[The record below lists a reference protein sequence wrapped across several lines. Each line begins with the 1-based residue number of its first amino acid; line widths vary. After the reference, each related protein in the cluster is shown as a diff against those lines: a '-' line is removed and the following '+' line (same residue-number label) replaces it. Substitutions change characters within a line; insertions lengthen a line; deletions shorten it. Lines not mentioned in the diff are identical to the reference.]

1 MSSVAL
7 GGLFLAFL
15 LVLLAIRIPIAIAM
29 LLTGI
34 GGYVSISGWDPLL
47 NYLKTVAYA
56 RYTVYD
62 LSVIPLFLL
71 MGQFASRG
79 GLATGLFRAAA
90 AMVGH
95 WRGGL
100 AISAIGS
107 CAAFGAVCGSS
118 VATAATMGQVALPEL
133 RRYKYSNSLAVGCLA
148 AGGTLGI
155 LIPPSVVLVIYAILA
170 QQNISTLFMA
180 AFVPGILAVIGYMIA
195 IAIYVRLFPDSGPA
209 QERSSW
215 KQRLQAQQGVWP
227 VLLIFLVVLGGIYGG
242 WFTPTEA
249 AAIGTVGTGFF
260 AFTLGKMR
268 LAELK
273 EVLLGTGVTTAM
285 IFMILLGAD
294 VMNAFLAISQ
304 LPNFIAETISGAGL
318 PPFLV
323 LAGILVLYLIL
334 GCVMDTMSM
343 ILLTIPIFFPVI
355 MGLDFYGLDQTEK
368 AIWFGILALMVV
380 EIGMVTPPLGMNVY
394 VIAGMARDIP
404 MSEAFR
410 GIVPFLISDIVRVII
425 LVLFPSITLCLVRW
439 LN

>member
-29 LLTGI
+29 LLAGI

-410 GIVPFLISDIVRVII
+410 GIVPFLISDVVRVVI

-439 LN
+439 LT

>member
-15 LVLLAIRIPIAIAM
+15 LILLAIRIPIAIAM

-410 GIVPFLISDIVRVII
+410 GIVPFLISDIVRVVI

-439 LN
+439 LT

>member
-1 MSSVAL
+1 MSSVVL

-71 MGQFASRG
+71 MGHFASRG

-410 GIVPFLISDIVRVII
+410 GIVPFLISDIVRVVI

-439 LN
+439 LT

>member
-1 MSSVAL
+1 MSSVVL

-155 LIPPSVVLVIYAILA
+155 LIPPSVVLVIYDH
-170 QQNISTLFMA
+170 
-180 AFVPGILAVIGYMIA
+180 
-195 IAIYVRLFPDSGPA
+195 RLPIERLRPA
-209 QERSSW
+209 
-215 KQRLQAQQGVWP
+215 
-227 VLLIFLVVLGGIYGG
+227 
-242 WFTPTEA
+242 
-249 AAIGTVGTGFF
+249 
-260 AFTLGKMR
+260 
-268 LAELK
+268 
-273 EVLLGTGVTTAM
+273 
-285 IFMILLGAD
+285 
-294 VMNAFLAISQ
+294 
-304 LPNFIAETISGAGL
+304 
-318 PPFLV
+318 
-323 LAGILVLYLIL
+323 
-334 GCVMDTMSM
+334 
-343 ILLTIPIFFPVI
+343 
-355 MGLDFYGLDQTEK
+355 K
-368 AIWFGILALMVV
+368 AH
-380 EIGMVTPPLGMNVY
+380 
-394 VIAGMARDIP
+394 
-404 MSEAFR
+404 R
-410 GIVPFLISDIVRVII
+410 G
-425 LVLFPSITLCLVRW
+425 
-439 LN
+439 

>member
-1 MSSVAL
+1 MSSVEI

-15 LVLLAIRIPIAIAM
+15 LVLLVVRIPIAIAM
-29 LLTGI
+29 LLTGV
-34 GGYVSISGWDPLL
+34 GGYVAISGWSPLL
-47 NYLKTVAYA
+47 SYLKTVAYA

-90 AMVGH
+90 AMIGH

-100 AISAIGS
+100 AMSAVGS

-118 VATAATMGQVALPEL
+118 IATAATMGQVALPEL
-133 RRYKYSNSLAVGCLA
+133 KKYNYSGPLAVGSLA

-170 QQNISTLFMA
+170 QENISALFMA
-180 AFVPGILAVIGYMIA
+180 AFIPGVLAAIGYMIA
-195 IAIYVRLFPDSGPA
+195 IAIYVRMNPNAGPA
-209 QERSSW
+209 QPKLTWRERLAA
-215 KQRLQAQQGVWP
+215 QRGVWP
-227 VLLIFLVVLGGIYGG
+227 VFLIFLLVLGGIYAG

-249 AAIGTVGTGFF
+249 AAIGTVGTGLF
-260 AFTLGKMR
+260 AVVLGGMR
-268 LAELK
+268 WAQFK
-273 EVLLGTGVTTAM
+273 EVLFGTAVTTGM

-294 VMNAFLAISQ
+294 VMNAFLAVSQ
-304 LPNFIAETISGAGL
+304 LPVALAEAINNAGVG
-318 PPFLV
+318 PFVV
-323 LAGILVLYLIL
+323 LAGILILYLIL

-343 ILLTIPIFFPVI
+343 ILLTIPIFFPLI

-380 EIGMVTPPLGMNVY
+380 EIGMITPPVGMNVY
-394 VIAGMARDIP
+394 VISSMARDVP
-404 MSEAFR
+404 LRDAFR
-410 GIVPFLISDIVRVII
+410 GVVPFLISDILRVVV

-439 LN
+439 LT

>member
-15 LVLLAIRIPIAIAM
+15 LALLAIRIPIAIAM

-268 LAELK
+268 LAEFK

-404 MSEAFR
+404 MSDAFR
-410 GIVPFLISDIVRVII
+410 GIVPFLISDIVRVLI

-439 LN
+439 LT

>member
-34 GGYVSISGWDPLL
+34 AGYVSISGWDPLL

-410 GIVPFLISDIVRVII
+410 GIVPFLISDVVRVVI

-439 LN
+439 LT

>member
-7 GGLFLAFL
+7 GGIFLIFL
-15 LVLLAIRIPIAIAM
+15 LILLALRIPIVIAM
-29 LLTGI
+29 MLTGI
-34 GGYVSISGWDPLL
+34 IGYVTISGLDPLL
-47 NYLKTVAYA
+47 HYLNTVAYA

-62 LSVIPLFLL
+62 LSVIPMFLL

-79 GLATGLFRAAA
+79 GLATGIFRAAA
-90 AMVGH
+90 TMVGH

-118 VATAATMGQVALPEL
+118 IATAATMGQVALPEL

-170 QQNISTLFMA
+170 QQNISTVFMA
-180 AFVPGILAVIGYMIA
+180 AFVPGVLAIIGYIIT
-195 IAIYVRLFPDSGPA
+195 IAIYVRLFPESAPA
-209 QERSSW
+209 QKRASW
-215 KQRLQAQQGVWP
+215 KQRLSAQKGVWP
-227 VLLIFLVVLGGIYGG
+227 VAVIFVVVLGGIYGG

-249 AAIGTVGTGFF
+249 AGIGAVGTGIF
-260 AFTLGKMR
+260 AFTLGKMKFG
-268 LAELK
+268 EFK
-273 EVLLGTGVTTAM
+273 EVLLGTAVTTAM

-304 LPNFIAETISGAGL
+304 LPNFIAETITSAGL

-323 LAGILVLYLIL
+323 LAGILILYLIL

-343 ILLTIPIFFPVI
+343 IMLTIPIFFPII
-355 MGLDFYGLDQTEK
+355 MGLEFYGLDDTEK
-368 AIWFGILALMVV
+368 AIWFGILVLMVV
-380 EIGMVTPPLGMNVY
+380 EIGMITPPVGMNVY
-394 VIAGMARDIP
+394 VIASMARDIP
-404 MSEAFR
+404 MRDAFM
-410 GIVPFLISDIVRVII
+410 GIVPFLISDIVRVIL

-439 LN
+439 LT

>member
-410 GIVPFLISDIVRVII
+410 GIVPFLISDIVRVVI

>member
-7 GGLFLAFL
+7 GGVFLIFL
-15 LVLLAIRIPIAIAM
+15 LILLAIRIPIAIAM
-29 LLTGI
+29 MLTGI
-34 GGYVSISGWDPLL
+34 AGYISISGLDPLF

-195 IAIYVRLFPDSGPA
+195 IAIYVRLYPNSGPA
-209 QERSSW
+209 QERATW
-215 KQRLQAQQGVWP
+215 KQRLVAQKGVWP

-260 AFTLGKMR
+260 AFTLGKMK
-268 LAELK
+268 LGEFK
-273 EVLLGTGVTTAM
+273 EVLLGTAITTAM

-294 VMNAFLAISQ
+294 VMNAFLALSQ
-304 LPNFIAETISGAGL
+304 LPNAVAELISGAGL

-323 LAGILVLYLIL
+323 LAGILILYLIL

-355 MGLDFYGLDQTEK
+355 MGLDFYGLGDTEK

-394 VIAGMARDIP
+394 VIASMARDIP
-404 MSEAFR
+404 MRDAFA
-410 GIVPFLISDIVRVII
+410 GVIPFLISDIARVII
-425 LVLFPSITLCLVRW
+425 LVLFPSLTLCLVR
-439 LN
+439 LLT

>member
-268 LAELK
+268 LTELK

-404 MSEAFR
+404 MSDAFR
-410 GIVPFLISDIVRVII
+410 GIVPFLISDIVRVLI

-439 LN
+439 LT

>member
-268 LAELK
+268 LAEFK

-410 GIVPFLISDIVRVII
+410 GIVPFLISDIVRVLI

-439 LN
+439 LT

>member
-7 GGLFLAFL
+7 GGLFLGVL
-15 LVLLAIRIPIAIAM
+15 LVLLVVRMPIAIAM

-34 GGYVSISGWDPLL
+34 AGYVSISGWEPLL
-47 NYLKTVAYA
+47 NYLKSVAYA

-79 GLATGLFRAAA
+79 GLASGLFRAAA
-90 AMVGH
+90 ALIGH

-100 AISAIGS
+100 AMSAVGS

-118 VATAATMGQVALPEL
+118 IATAATMGQVALPEL

-155 LIPPSVVLVIYAILA
+155 LIPPSVVLVVYAILT
-170 QQNISTLFMA
+170 QQNISALFMA
-180 AFVPGILAVIGYMIA
+180 AFVPGILAAIGYMLA
-195 IAIYVRLFPDSGPA
+195 IAVYVRLKPGSGPA
-209 QERSSW
+209 QERLSW
-215 KQRLQAQQGVWP
+215 RQRLAAQKGVWP
-227 VLLIFLVVLGGIYGG
+227 VMLIFVLVLGGIYGG

-249 AAIGTVGTGFF
+249 AAIGTVGTGIC

-268 LAELK
+268 LAEFK

-294 VMNAFLAISQ
+294 VMNAFLALSQ
-304 LPNFIAETISGAGL
+304 LPNTLAEVIGGSGL
-318 PPFLV
+318 PPFLI

-380 EIGMVTPPLGMNVY
+380 EIGMITPPVGMNVY
-394 VIAGMARDIP
+394 VISSMAKDIS
-404 MSEAFR
+404 MREAFR
-410 GIVPFLISDIVRVII
+410 GVVPFLISDVTRVVI

>member
-15 LVLLAIRIPIAIAM
+15 LVLLAIRIPIAIDM

-268 LAELK
+268 LAEFK

-404 MSEAFR
+404 MSDAFR
-410 GIVPFLISDIVRVII
+410 GIVPFLISDIVRVLI

-439 LN
+439 LT

>member
-1 MSSVAL
+1 MSSVVL

-29 LLTGI
+29 LLTGV

-410 GIVPFLISDIVRVII
+410 GIVPFLISDIVRVVI

-439 LN
+439 LT

>member
-1 MSSVAL
+1 MSSVTL

-410 GIVPFLISDIVRVII
+410 GIVPFLISDIVRVVI

-439 LN
+439 LT

>member
-209 QERSSW
+209 QERSNW

-410 GIVPFLISDIVRVII
+410 GIVPFLISDIVRVVI

-439 LN
+439 LT

>member
-34 GGYVSISGWDPLL
+34 AGYVSISGWDPLL

-215 KQRLQAQQGVWP
+215 KQRLQAQRGVWP
-227 VLLIFLVVLGGIYGG
+227 VLLIFLIVLGGIYGG

-273 EVLLGTGVTTAM
+273 EVLLGTGITTAM
-285 IFMILLGAD
+285 IFMILLGA
-294 VMNAFLAISQ
+294 M
-304 LPNFIAETISGAGL
+304 
-318 PPFLV
+318 
-323 LAGILVLYLIL
+323 
-334 GCVMDTMSM
+334 
-343 ILLTIPIFFPVI
+343 
-355 MGLDFYGLDQTEK
+355 
-368 AIWFGILALMVV
+368 
-380 EIGMVTPPLGMNVY
+380 
-394 VIAGMARDIP
+394 
-404 MSEAFR
+404 
-410 GIVPFLISDIVRVII
+410 
-425 LVLFPSITLCLVRW
+425 
-439 LN
+439 

>member
-34 GGYVSISGWDPLL
+34 AGYVSISGWDPLL

-260 AFTLGKMR
+260 AFTMGKMR

-404 MSEAFR
+404 MSDAFR
-410 GIVPFLISDIVRVII
+410 GIVPFLISDVVRVVI

-439 LN
+439 LT

>member
-410 GIVPFLISDIVRVII
+410 GIVPFLISDIVRVVI

-439 LN
+439 LT

>member
-1 MSSVAL
+1 MSSVVL

-249 AAIGTVGTGFF
+249 AAIGTVGPGFL

-410 GIVPFLISDIVRVII
+410 GIVPFLISDIVRVVI

-439 LN
+439 LT

>member
-90 AMVGH
+90 TMVGH

-410 GIVPFLISDIVRVII
+410 GIVPFLISDIVRVVI

-439 LN
+439 LT

>member
-1 MSSVAL
+1 MSSVEI
-7 GGLFLAFL
+7 GGLFLAIL
-15 LVLLAIRIPIAIAM
+15 LVLLVIRIPIAIAM

-34 GGYVSISGWDPLL
+34 AGYVSISGWSPLL
-47 NYLKTVAYA
+47 SYLKTVGYA

-79 GLATGLFRAAA
+79 GLASGLFRAAS
-90 AMVGH
+90 AMIGH

-100 AISAIGS
+100 AMSAIGS

-118 VATAATMGQVALPEL
+118 IATAATMGQVALPEL
-133 RRYKYSNSLAVGCLA
+133 KRYNYSGSLAVGCLA

-170 QQNISTLFMA
+170 QENISALFMA
-180 AFVPGILAVIGYMIA
+180 AFIPGILAAVGYMIA
-195 IAIYVRLFPDSGPA
+195 IAIYVRINPEAGPA
-209 QERSSW
+209 QPKLTWR
-215 KQRLQAQQGVWP
+215 QRLEAQKGVWP
-227 VLLIFLVVLGGIYGG
+227 VFVIFMVVLGGIYGG

-249 AAIGTVGTGFF
+249 AAVGTVGTGVF
-260 AFTLGKMR
+260 AVVMGGMR
-268 LAELK
+268 LPEFK
-273 EVLLGTGVTTAM
+273 EVLYGTAVTTGM

-294 VMNAFLAISQ
+294 LLNAFLAISQ
-304 LPNFIAETISGAGL
+304 LPVALVEVISESGL
-318 PPFLV
+318 PPFVV
-323 LAGILVLYLIL
+323 LAGILVLYVIL

-355 MGLDFYGLDQTEK
+355 MGMEFYGLDHTEK

-380 EIGMVTPPLGMNVY
+380 EIGMITPPVGMNVY
-394 VIAGMARDIP
+394 VISSMAREVTLR
-404 MSEAFR
+404 EAFR
-410 GIVPFLISDIVRVII
+410 GVIPFLLSDLVRVVL

-439 LN
+439 LT

>member
-34 GGYVSISGWDPLL
+34 AGYVSISGWDPLL

-404 MSEAFR
+404 MSDAFR
-410 GIVPFLISDIVRVII
+410 GIVPFLISDVVRVVI

-439 LN
+439 LT

>member
-1 MSSVAL
+1 MSSVVL

-155 LIPPSVVLVIYAILA
+155 LIPPSVVLVIYAILTE
-170 QQNISTLFMA
+170 QNIAKLFLA
-180 AFVPGILAVIGYMIA
+180 AFVPGVLAAIGYMIA
-195 IAIYVRLFPDSGPA
+195 VSVYVRVNPKSA
-209 QERSSW
+209 
-215 KQRLQAQQGVWP
+215 GVREP
-227 VLLIFLVVLGGIYGG
+227 QPMSDRI
-242 WFTPTEA
+242 
-249 AAIGTVGTGFF
+249 
-260 AFTLGKMR
+260 R
-268 LAELK
+268 
-273 EVLLGTGVTTAM
+273 AM
-285 IFMILLGAD
+285 IDEAVSKGAVLVTGGELSGGGLQPAVD
-294 VMNAFLAISQ
+294 DARRA
-304 LPNFIAETISGAGL
+304 LPALAGL
-318 PPFLV
+318 EGGDHLVAGSDPGGLEGELERTATGTDCHRVPRLTEGCEFL
-323 LAGILVLYLIL
+323 
-334 GCVMDTMSM
+334 
-343 ILLTIPIFFPVI
+343 F
-355 MGLDFYGLDQTEK
+355 
-368 AIWFGILALMVV
+368 
-380 EIGMVTPPLGMNVY
+380 
-394 VIAGMARDIP
+394 
-404 MSEAFR
+404 
-410 GIVPFLISDIVRVII
+410 
-425 LVLFPSITLCLVRW
+425 
-439 LN
+439 

>member
-1 MSSVAL
+1 MSSVVL

-34 GGYVSISGWDPLL
+34 GGYVSISGWAPLL

-410 GIVPFLISDIVRVII
+410 GIVPFLISDIVRVVI

-439 LN
+439 LT

>member
-15 LVLLAIRIPIAIAM
+15 LALLAIRIPIAIAM

-268 LAELK
+268 LAEFK

-355 MGLDFYGLDQTEK
+355 MGLEFYGLDQTEK

-404 MSEAFR
+404 MSDAFR
-410 GIVPFLISDIVRVII
+410 GIVPFLISDIVRVLI

-439 LN
+439 LT